1 MEYVDRNICSESTGD
16 LFSDFAGRF
25 HAFDLLKTVIP
36 EDKFIQCKS
45 CANPPENHVIPEMR
59 IVFTYNVIP
68 QLDFM

>member
-1 MEYVDRNICSESTGD
+1 MEYVNRNICSESTGD

-25 HAFDLLKTVIP
+25 HAFDLLKNRDSGRQIQ
-36 EDKFIQCKS
+36 QCKS
-45 CANPPENHVIPEMR
+45 CANPPENHVIPETR